1 MPQKQKKQS
10 VWTIAKV
17 QNSTNH
23 LSSSVGESDRRTV
36 LSTKHPLST
45 LDDTDI
51 RILEILQRDAK
62 LTTKEI
68 AFQIDLSVTPVYER
82 IRRLERDGF
91 IKHYVALLDRTKTE
105 KSLIVHCF
113 ISLKEHSKPI
123 INKFDR
129 DITLI
134 PEVMECY
141 NIAGQFDYLLK
152 VVVADMNEYQFFMQK
167 LADFDSIVNVQ
178 TSFVLREVK
187 YSTELS
193 LR

>member
-1 MPQKQKKQS
+1 MKQQQKKQS

-17 QNSTNH
+17 QNKKNH
-23 LSSSVGESDRRTV
+23 LTDSSSPEKHS
-36 LSTKHPLST
+36 SAIAKKHPLSQ

-82 IRRLERDGF
+82 IRRLEREGF
-91 IKHYVALLDRTKTE
+91 IEKYVALVSRTHAE

-113 ISLKEHSKPI
+113 LSLKEHSKPI
-123 INKFDR
+123 ISKFDR
-129 DITLI
+129 DIALI

-152 VVVADMNEYQFFMQK
+152 VVVADMNEYQLFMQK

-187 YSTELS
+187 YTTELH

>member
-1 MPQKQKKQS
+1 MPQKPKKPS

-17 QNSTNH
+17 QNKQNH
-23 LSSSVGESDRRTV
+23 LSAVQPEESKAS
-36 LSTKHPLST
+36 LYAHKHPLSQI
-45 LDDTDI
+45 DETDI

-82 IRRLERDGF
+82 VRRLEREGY
-91 IKHYVALLDRTKTE
+91 IQKYVALLSRNHAE

-113 ISLKEHSKPI
+113 LTLKEHSKPI

-129 DITLI
+129 DIALI

-152 VVVADMNEYQFFMQK
+152 IVVADMNEYQMFMQK

-187 YSTELS
+187 YTTELH